1 MVSREAVPFLCF
13 SYVYDLRV
21 RQKWGAGGL
30 PYFFLKSIS
39 RILCVYLGLHLV
51 NILLCEL
58 LLILGWFDVIITIQM
73 QKVLWL
79 HIILIP
85 HAEGRC
91 PGGDSLQLILKRV
104 APAVALNDEQD
115 FPPPHFIQVFV
126 AVASNLAYDRF
137 ERLVGVGAFFRFPSS
152 FSSISFSM
160 VEGIADHS
168 ARISSTVLIMS
179 MISAREAE

>member
-1 MVSREAVPFLCF
+1 MTTEPVHSIKFK
-13 SYVYDLRV
+13 VYK
-21 RQKWGAGGL
+21 QNGEPAGSPIL
-30 PYFFLKSIS
+30 LESIS
-39 RILCVYLGLHLV
+39 RILSINLGLHLCYFL
-51 NILLCEL
+51 ISEL
-58 LLILGWFDVIITIQM
+58 RLSLGWFDVIIAIKM
-73 QKVLWL
+73 KKVLRL
-79 HIILIP
+79 HVILIS
-85 HAEGRC
+85 HTESRC